1 MKQEHQVGSLNS
13 GINELQQQAYASM
26 DFLNL
31 EGKKRRDKRLPFNTW
46 NTSEL
51 QGNVVGFLFSTF
63 DPPGNPSQG
72 IHYCATPRQTGS
84 VPQATGTGTSFTGDE
99 EQNRSTLPMP
109 TFARRPSAM
118 SSLIPVE
125 VQQNSMVGQQRQQI
139 SSELQ
144 FDKFPTSSSF
154 LCWVTTCSNF
164 PSEAMIWIKEVE
176 TRHDEEKRAKPTI
189 HQ

>member
-1 MKQEHQVGSLNS
+1 
-13 GINELQQQAYASM
+13 M

-31 EGKKRRDKRLPFNTW
+31 EGNKRRDKRLPFNTW

-84 VPQATGTGTSFTGDE
+84 IPQTTGTGTSFTRDE
-99 EQNRSTLPMP
+99 EQNRNTLPMP
-109 TFARRPSAM
+109 TSARRPSTM

-139 SSELQ
+139 SELQ
-144 FDKFPTSSSF
+144 FDKFPTPFSS
-154 LCWVTTCSNF
+154 LCWKIRFKNQVTTCSDL
-164 PSEAMIWIKEVE
+164 PSEAVLWIKEVE
-176 TRHDEEKRAKPTI
+176 TRHDEEKRSKPTI
-189 HQ
+189 HRVTTFLAVFQ

>member
-1 MKQEHQVGSLNS
+1 MTTVQQHSTGSTSTIAVSMNFSNKLTLKDWN
-13 GINELQQQAYASM
+13 NRMPTM

-31 EGKKRRDKRLPFNTW
+31 EGNKRRDKRLPFNTW

-84 VPQATGTGTSFTGDE
+84 VPQTTGTGTSFTRDE

-109 TFARRPSAM
+109 TFARRPSTM

-125 VQQNSMVGQQRQQI
+125 VQQNSISKYRNCNSTNSLHLPHSYVG
-139 SSELQ
+139 
-144 FDKFPTSSSF
+144 
-154 LCWVTTCSNF
+154 
-164 PSEAMIWIKEVE
+164 
-176 TRHDEEKRAKPTI
+176 
-189 HQ
+189 